1 MADVRR
7 ERTFDSLANVGVI
20 EVGRSLRVAY
30 CGGLLAQLGAEV
42 VVVED
47 EAEWVEPAIEGCA
60 RRILGASKGR
70 AHDINEAL
78 GLLSRHRLVLISEQ
92 SVSTPADVEVV
103 LEAHDAGCCPT
114 LARAQG
120 NALSASAVSG
130 ASHAIG
136 HTERE
141 PLTVPEEFVEHTCGL
156 HGAVA
161 VLLALMK
168 DTARGSGRVRVAMDE
183 CLRFYVGM
191 NAKMYENYPREWR
204 REGRRS
210 AGSAGQYPVGM
221 FPCRDGYVVIVSRS
235 RADWHAILA
244 AMGGPVWAARPGWDD
259 PITVAERYADEADGY
274 LGAWFEQLTCE
285 RAVALGSQHGF
296 AIARMLDPLEAVTTE
311 QMRSRSFTRQTGNE
325 SVVEIDRQLPAII
338 TRGQGV
344 GQRRGPTPRSDRA
357 VSRLL
362 EGVRVLDLS
371 WVWSGP
377 AAAMML
383 AALGARVIKVENRKR
398 PDGSRLRGR
407 PIVDGVPVPGPELEV
422 TPYFHQVNAGKLS
435 VELDLGTADGRER
448 ILELAE
454 DADVVIENMRPGV
467 LARHGL
473 GYEEL
478 SALNPSLVMLSM
490 SLAGQEGPL
499 RGAKGYASIM
509 SALSGLESLVG
520 YSPEDVTGML
530 TVAVGDPNAATYGVL
545 CVLAALA
552 ERERSGG
559 RGAWLDLSQME
570 AVACGLLGTLGVF
583 AKGRANEAW
592 DYGNWHASR
601 APHGSYPARDGWLAL
616 SVADDNG
623 WQALLDTLGLPEDTE
638 LAVSNQRLQQRKRV
652 DALVASATQKHDR
665 DELAGRLLL
674 AGVLAAPVLRL
685 GERSSHGFACAPR
698 HAMALEHPYG
708 GTELLVTPPWDVDED
723 RPIFAHRAPLLGEHD
738 DQVRAAG
745 WGAMP
750 SSTAA

>member
-1 MADVRR
+1 MPEVRR
-7 ERTFDSLANVGVI
+7 ERTFDSLGNVGVV

-47 EAEWVEPAIEGCA
+47 DGERGEPVIETCA
-60 RRILGASKGR
+60 RRILGASKRR
-70 AHDINEAL
+70 ARDMEEAL
-78 GLLSRHRLVLISEQ
+78 GLLEGRRLVLVSEEP
-92 SVSTPADVEVV
+92 VPTAADIELV
-103 LEAHDAGCCPT
+103 LEAHDADCCPA
-114 LARAQG
+114 LAG
-120 NALSASAVSG
+120 TKGIALSAGAVSG

-136 HTERE
+136 RADRQ
-141 PLTVPEEFVEHTCGL
+141 PLAVPEEFVEHTCGL
-156 HGAVA
+156 HGAVVA
-161 VLLALMK
+161 LLALMK
-168 DTARGSGRVRVAMDE
+168 GPARETRHVGVAMDE

-221 FPCRDGYVVIVSRS
+221 FPCSDGYVVIVSRS
-235 RADWHAILA
+235 RGDWHAIIA
-244 AMGGPVWAARPGWDD
+244 AMGAPTWAERPGWDD
-259 PITVAERYADEADGY
+259 PITVAERHSDEADGY
-274 LGAWFEQLTCE
+274 LEAWLGQLTCE
-285 RAVALGSQHGF
+285 QAVALGTEHGF
-296 AIARMLDPLEAVTTE
+296 AIARMLGPLEAVTTE
-311 QMRSRSFTRQTGNE
+311 QMRSRGFTRQAGDG
-325 SVVEIDRQLPAII
+325 SFVEIDRQLPAII
-338 TRGQGV
+338 TRVQGV
-344 GQRRGPTPRSDRA
+344 GQRKRPTPRSDLA
-357 VSRLL
+357 VSRVLD
-362 EGVRVLDLS
+362 GVRVLDLS

-383 AALGARVIKVENRKR
+383 AALGARVIKVENRER

-407 PIVDGVPVPGPELEV
+407 PTVDGVPVPGPELEV

-454 DADVVIENMRPGV
+454 DADVLIENMRPGV

-499 RGAKGYASIM
+499 RAAKGYASIM

-559 RGAWLDLSQME
+559 RGAWLDLSQLE

-592 DYGNWHASR
+592 GYGNWHASR

-623 WQALLDTLGLPEDTE
+623 WQALLDTLGLPPDTE
-638 LAVSNQRLQQRKRV
+638 LAVSSQRLQQRKRV

-708 GTELLVTPPWDVDED
+708 GTELVVTPPWDVDED
-723 RPIFAHRAPLLGEHD
+723 RPTFAHRAPLLGEHD

-745 WGAMP
+745 WGATP